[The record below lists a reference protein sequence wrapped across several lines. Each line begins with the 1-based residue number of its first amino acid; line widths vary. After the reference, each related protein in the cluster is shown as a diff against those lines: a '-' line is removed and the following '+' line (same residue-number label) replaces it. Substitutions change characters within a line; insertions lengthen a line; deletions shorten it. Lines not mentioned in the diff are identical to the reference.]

1 MNKLTKVMA
10 MQRKEQAQ
18 LALEICE
25 KMSQLERALWD
36 KYHQQFMDI
45 IMDKNDLNSR
55 NDDGKLDEVF

>member
-1 MNKLTKVMA
+1 MNKLTKVMD
-10 MQRKEQAQ
+10 MQQKEQAQ

>member
-1 MNKLTKVMA
+1 MNKLTKVMD
-10 MQRKEQAQ
+10 MQQKEQAQ

-55 NDDGKLDEVF
+55 NEDGKLDEVF